1 MEPEKAVMSPTD
13 VHLTPQK
20 PVPLPPNIHLT
31 PQQLQA
37 LQDLIYQHG
46 RIERSEVDV
55 VFDVPTSELID
66 RLTRPTLSIYLV
78 DLVENTDLRQA
89 QFRTAQ
95 ANGKTEF
102 RAPPRRID
110 LRYVVSALTPNAE
123 DAFRLL
129 WRVLGVLISMPEI
142 PAESLPSRLKLEFP
156 IIAQTAH
163 PEAGVKLLDVWSAL
177 NGEPRAAFTYVLT
190 VPMDVM
196 LAFEAPLVLS
206 RTIGYRSLNALG
218 GPESSSI
225 DRRASPDPGSANVTS
240 FTARTKTPAT

>member
-1 MEPEKAVMSPTD
+1 MLPEL
-13 VHLTPQK
+13 H
-20 PVPLPPNIHLT
+20 
-31 PQQLQA
+31 QA

-46 RIERSEVDV
+46 RIDRSEVDV

-66 RLTRPTLSIYLV
+66 RLTKPTLSIYLV

-89 QFRTAQ
+89 QFRTAHS
-95 ANGKTEF
+95 NGKTEF

-110 LRYVVSALTPNAE
+110 LRYMVSALTPNAD

-129 WRVLGVLISMPEI
+129 WRVMGVLISLPEI
-142 PAESLPSRLKLEFP
+142 PAEALPSRLKLEFP

-190 VPMDVM
+190 VPMEVM
-196 LAFEAPLVLS
+196 LAFEAPLVLARS
-206 RTIGYRSLNALG
+206 IGYRSLNRIG
-218 GPESSSI
+218 GPESPSFQRPI
-225 DRRASPDPGSANVTS
+225 PHDPGSTDVTS
-240 FTARTKTPAT
+240 FTAPENTPVT